1 MTRLRIWSTI
11 AESWV
16 AMTTVVSARLMR
28 SRSFMIPTLVAGS
41 RFPVG
46 SSAMR
51 IRGRLTK
58 ARAMATRCCS
68 PPDSSSGSRSPFPES
83 PTSSSVS
90 GTTFLMTDDGLPMT
104 CSAKATFSCTVLPGN
119 RRKSWNTVPIWRR
132 NPGIFQAGSLL
143 MSLPATYTWP
153 LVARYS
159 RRINRRKVDL
169 PDPEVPTRNTNSPF
183 STSTV
188 TFLRA
193 ARCCP
198 SYTFETS
205 SNLITAHPG
214 PGSGTRK
221 FLRFLSR
228 PRPSVCVGSSGPR
241 HDARGDEKP
250 VSPLRASVLL
260 HAPTHSG
267 VDEAV
272 DVPVEH
278 GVGGVHRLAARPGR
292 PEDVDADVLLGDV
305 DVVGLFGHGKHL
317 DTGERGLAAALVVE
331 RRDPYQPV
339 RALLDRQRP
348 VRERRLDGERR
359 RPDAGLFGVGR
370 VVDLDRVAVTVR
382 PPRVHAEQHLGEVGS
397 VDAAGFRTDRDEGV
411 ALVVLARQQR
421 ANLERLDLR
430 LDLVDLAANLV
441 DGTGVGLLLGQID
454 EHTEVVDLAEE

>member
-1 MTRLRIWSTI
+1 M
-11 AESWV
+11 
-16 AMTTVVSARLMR
+16 
-28 SRSFMIPTLVAGS
+28 
-41 RFPVG
+41 
-46 SSAMR
+46 
-51 IRGRLTK
+51 
-58 ARAMATRCCS
+58 
-68 PPDSSSGSRSPFPES
+68 
-83 PTSSSVS
+83 
-90 GTTFLMTDDGLPMT
+90 
-104 CSAKATFSCTVLPGN
+104 
-119 RRKSWNTVPIWRR
+119 
-132 NPGIFQAGSLL
+132 

-159 RRINRRKVDL
+159 RRISRRKVDL

-183 STSTV
+183 STSTL

-278 GVGGVHRLAARPGR
+278 GVGVADLMLRTKILDHLVRVQNVAAHLRAPRVAAVAFERVQLGGTVGARLLEQPRLQHSERRSLVLQLRLLVLAAHHDAGREVGDTDRGGGGVNTLAARPGR
-292 PEDVDADVLLGDV
+292 PDDVAVSKIRDALRASGVGGGGRTIDVE
-305 DVVGLFGHGKHL
+305 
-317 DTGERGLAAALVVE
+317 EREPFV
-331 RRDPYQPV
+331 PV
-339 RALLDRQRP
+339 RA
-348 VRERRLDGERR
+348 
-359 RPDAGLFGVGR
+359 
-370 VVDLDRVAVTVR
+370 
-382 PPRVHAEQHLGEVGS
+382 
-397 VDAAGFRTDRDEGV
+397 
-411 ALVVLARQQR
+411 
-421 ANLERLDLR
+421 
-430 LDLVDLAANLV
+430 
-441 DGTGVGLLLGQID
+441 
-454 EHTEVVDLAEE
+454 

>member
-1 MTRLRIWSTI
+1 M
-11 AESWV
+11 
-16 AMTTVVSARLMR
+16 
-28 SRSFMIPTLVAGS
+28 
-41 RFPVG
+41 
-46 SSAMR
+46 
-51 IRGRLTK
+51 
-58 ARAMATRCCS
+58 
-68 PPDSSSGSRSPFPES
+68 
-83 PTSSSVS
+83 
-90 GTTFLMTDDGLPMT
+90 
-104 CSAKATFSCTVLPGN
+104 
-119 RRKSWNTVPIWRR
+119 
-132 NPGIFQAGSLL
+132 

-159 RRINRRKVDL
+159 RRISRRKVDL

-183 STSTV
+183 STSTL

-278 GVGGVHRLAARPGR
+278 GVGVADLMLRTKILDHLVRVQNVAAHLRAPRVAAVAFERVQLGGTVGARLLEQLRLLVLAAHHDAGREVGDTDRGVGGVHRLAARPGR

-339 RALLDRQRP
+339 RALLDRQRA
-348 VRERRLDGERR
+348 VRERRLDRERR
-359 RPDAGLFGVGR
+359 RLDAGLFGVGR
-370 VVDLDRVAVTVR
+370 VVDVDRVAVTVR
-382 PPRVHAEQHLGEVGS
+382 PPRVHAEQHLGEVGR
-397 VDAAGFRTDRDEGV
+397 VDAAGFRTDRDQGV

-454 EHTEVVDLAEE
+454 EHTEVVETHAKAHDALHLGLQS